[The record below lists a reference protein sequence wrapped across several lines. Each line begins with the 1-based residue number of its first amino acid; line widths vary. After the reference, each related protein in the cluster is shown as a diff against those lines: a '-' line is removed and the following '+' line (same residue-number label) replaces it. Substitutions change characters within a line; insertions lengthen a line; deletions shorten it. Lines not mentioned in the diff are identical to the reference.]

1 MMQSDT
7 NCSLRS
13 DSLLNRVKTGNF
25 AILGPD
31 RDERTPKSAALQG
44 LFQQIPY
51 ATEQGISKG
60 EQGTLSADQGTFRVE
75 QGTCPLA
82 HLAIAGA
89 IPPELRQSWRSPKRQ
104 ISSSSPQRR
113 AMYSTRL

>member
-1 MMQSDT
+1 MSARRKMQ
-7 NCSLRS
+7 
-13 DSLLNRVKTGNF
+13 
-25 AILGPD
+25 
-31 RDERTPKSAALQG
+31 ALQG

-82 HLAIAGA
+82 HTFAIAGA
-89 IPPELRQSWRSPKRQ
+89 IPPRNLAIPAST
-104 ISSSSPQRR
+104 SSLAR
-113 AMYSTRL
+113 TRGVTVKKEGK

>member
-60 EQGTLSADQGTFRVE
+60 EQGILSADQGTFRVE

-82 HLAIAGA
+82 HLSS
-89 IPPELRQSWRSPKRQ
+89 PKLRQSCGHRKDRSVVQVHSDGRCTPRDCECA
-104 ISSSSPQRR
+104 RR
-113 AMYSTRL
+113 